1 MKNTEKMDKRDN
13 SRNATSDKFNEKI
26 DNRIKENIRQ
36 LSHNLESNEVGRHIE
51 ELEKEWDIDRT
62 LMANASTLSLAGVV
76 LGSTVNRNWFIL
88 PGVVASFLLW
98 HAIQGWCPPLPIF
111 RKFGYR
117 SRKEIDIEKFA
128 LKALRGD
135 FQTLDK
141 QETLSKEFLAEKAF
155 DAARK

>member
-1 MKNTEKMDKRDN
+1 MENKDN
-13 SRNATSDKFNEKI
+13 SRNATSDKINEGI
-26 DNRIKENIRQ
+26 DKRTKENIYQ
-36 LSHNLESNEVGRHIE
+36 LSHNLESNEVGRRIG

-76 LGSTVNRNWFIL
+76 LGSTVNRNWFVL
-88 PGVVASFLLW
+88 PGVVVSFLLW

-111 RKFGYR
+111 RKLGYR

-135 FQTLDK
+135 FQKLDK
-141 QETLSKEFLAEKAF
+141 QEAVSTEILAERAF
-155 DAARK
+155 QAAKE

>member
-1 MKNTEKMDKRDN
+1 MENKDN
-13 SRNATSDKFNEKI
+13 SRNATSDKINERI
-26 DNRIKENIRQ
+26 DKRTKENISQ
-36 LSHNLESNEVGRHIE
+36 LSHNLESNEVGRRIG

-76 LGSTVNRNWFIL
+76 LGSTVNRNWFVL
-88 PGVVASFLLW
+88 PGVVVSFLLW

-111 RKFGYR
+111 RKLGYR

-135 FQTLDK
+135 FQKLDK
-141 QETLSKEFLAEKAF
+141 QEAVSTEILAERAF
-155 DAARK
+155 QAAKE

>member
-1 MKNTEKMDKRDN
+1 MENKDN
-13 SRNATSDKFNEKI
+13 SRNATSDRINERI
-26 DNRIKENIRQ
+26 DKRTKENIYQ
-36 LSHNLESNEVGRHIE
+36 LSHNLESNEVGRRIG

-76 LGSTVNRNWFIL
+76 LGSTVNRNWFVL
-88 PGVVASFLLW
+88 PGVVVSFLLW

-111 RKFGYR
+111 RKLGYR

-135 FQTLDK
+135 FQKLDK
-141 QETLSKEFLAEKAF
+141 QEAVSKEILAERAF
-155 DAARK
+155 QAASE

>member
-1 MKNTEKMDKRDN
+1 MENKDN
-13 SRNATSDKFNEKI
+13 SRNATSDKINERI
-26 DNRIKENIRQ
+26 DKRTKENIYQ
-36 LSHNLESNEVGRHIE
+36 LSHNLESNEVGRRIG

-76 LGSTVNRNWFIL
+76 LGSTVNRNWFVL
-88 PGVVASFLLW
+88 PGVVVSFLLW

-111 RKFGYR
+111 RKLGYR

-135 FQTLDK
+135 FQKLDK
-141 QETLSKEFLAEKAF
+141 QEAVSTEILAERAF
-155 DAARK
+155 QAAKE

>member
-1 MKNTEKMDKRDN
+1 MENKDN
-13 SRNATSDKFNEKI
+13 SRNATSDKINERI
-26 DNRIKENIRQ
+26 DKRTKENIYQ
-36 LSHNLESNEVGRHIE
+36 LSHNLESNEVGRRIG

-111 RKFGYR
+111 RKLGYR
-117 SRKEIDIEKFA
+117 SRKEIDVEKFA
-128 LKALRGD
+128 LKALKGD

-141 QETLSKEFLAEKAF
+141 QESWSREVLAERAF
-155 DAARK
+155 QAARE

>member
-1 MKNTEKMDKRDN
+1 MENKDN
-13 SRNATSDKFNEKI
+13 SRNATSDRINERI
-26 DNRIKENIRQ
+26 DKRTKENIYQ
-36 LSHNLESNEVGRHIE
+36 LSHNLESNEVGRRIE

-76 LGSTVNRNWFIL
+76 LGSTVNRNWFVL
-88 PGVVASFLLW
+88 PGVVVSFLLW

-111 RKFGYR
+111 RKLGYR

-135 FQTLDK
+135 FQKLDK
-141 QETLSKEFLAEKAF
+141 QESVSKEILAERAF
-155 DAARK
+155 QAARE